1 MIRKTIFLAATAML
15 LSPSAWAQESE
26 YRVLS
31 TGTDIGALEVERDGN
46 TYDVVWDYKQNGR
59 GPTVSEVIR
68 VDDAGR
74 PVEVKIGGRTTF
86 GNLID
91 EWYRPD
97 GNGGANWQDAAGG
110 GSTDADAFYVSQSGS
125 PMDLALLTEALLRDA
140 DGRIDTLPSGTAV
153 LTARDTIDLASEAGD
168 VSVTIYEVSGL
179 NTSPSYVLLD
189 SKGSFFG
196 TASPSFA
203 VLRAGYEEHD
213 QVLRDMTE
221 LYSAERLAELQGTY
235 AHRYD
240 VPVRIANVRIFDSV
254 SKSVGEPSDVVVY
267 DGRITMIEP
276 AGGAPIDGEV
286 RIEGEGT
293 MMIPGMY
300 EMHAHLG
307 RESALT
313 NVLAGITSMRDIGNR
328 NEVLDKLLERI
339 EAGELAG
346 PRVTRFGFIEGESPF
361 SSRTGVLVTSAEEAV
376 EATRMYAAKG
386 FHGIKLYNSMKP
398 EWNAAAIAEA
408 RKLGLM
414 VAGHVPA
421 FSTADAMIEMG
432 YSEVT
437 HVNQLMLGWVLGEG
451 EDTRTLFRFTA
462 MKRFPSLDL
471 YGDQVNRTI
480 DAMLANGVAHEP
492 TLGIHEIGLTA
503 KDGEYH
509 AGAVSYADNM
519 PPSVQ
524 RSLKQALFG
533 ADTAQERQE
542 YVDAYATI
550 KDTLR
555 RMHKSGILLIPG
567 TDTGGA
573 LTYHRELELFGELG
587 MSNEEVLARAT
598 IDMARYLG
606 QDEDLGSI
614 ERGKLADF
622 FLVRG
627 DPTTDLGQLKQIGLV
642 SRGGTFYAPAEVLP
656 AFGITPFAEAIDLPE
671 Q

>member
-1 MIRKTIFLAATAML
+1 MTKALLLAAAATL
-15 LSPSAWAQESE
+15 LPASALAQESE
-26 YRVLS
+26 YRVLA
-31 TGTDIGALEVERDGN
+31 TGTDIGGLEVDQDGD
-46 TYDVVWDYKQNGR
+46 TYEIVWDYKQNGR
-59 GPTVSEVIR
+59 GPTVEETIT
-68 VDDAGR
+68 VDEAGR
-74 PVEVKIGGRTTF
+74 PVDVKISGRTTF

-97 GNGGANWQDAAGG
+97 GDGGANWQDAAGG
-110 GSTDADAFYVSQSGS
+110 GSSDTDGFYVSQSGS
-125 PMDLALLTEALLRDA
+125 PWDLALLTEALLRDD

-153 LTARDTIDLASEAGD
+153 LTARDTVDLASDAGD
-168 VSVTIYEVSGL
+168 VSVTVYEVSGL

-189 SKGSFFG
+189 GDGKFFG

-203 VLRAGYEEHD
+203 VLRAGYEAHD
-213 QVLRDMTE
+213 QALRDMTE
-221 LYSAERLAELQGTY
+221 RYSAERLSELQATY

-240 VPVRIANVRIFDSV
+240 APVRITNVRIFDSIA
-254 SKSVGEPSDVVVY
+254 KTVGEPSDVVVF
-267 DGRITMIEP
+267 DGRISLIEP
-276 AGGAPIDGEV
+276 TGGTTIEGEV
-286 RIEGEGT
+286 RIDGEGA
-293 MMIPGMY
+293 MMIPGLY

-313 NVLAGITSMRDIGNR
+313 NVLAGVTSMRDIGNR

-361 SSRTGVLVTSAEEAV
+361 SSRTGVLVSSAEEAV

-398 EWNAAAIAEA
+398 EWNAEAIAEA
-408 RKLGLM
+408 KRLGLM

-421 FSTADAMIEMG
+421 FSTADAMIDMG

-437 HVNQLMLGWVLGEG
+437 HVNQLMLGWVLNEG

-471 YGDQVNRTI
+471 YGDQVNATI

-533 ADTAQERQE
+533 ADTSEERQE

-573 LTYHRELELFGELG
+573 LTYHRELELFGQLG
-587 MSNEEVLARAT
+587 MTNEEVLARAT

-606 QDEDLGSI
+606 QNEDLGSI

-627 DPTTDLGQLKQIGLV
+627 DPTEDLGQLKQIGLV

-656 AFGITPFAEAIDLPE
+656 AFGITPFAEAIELPDPE
-671 Q
+671 